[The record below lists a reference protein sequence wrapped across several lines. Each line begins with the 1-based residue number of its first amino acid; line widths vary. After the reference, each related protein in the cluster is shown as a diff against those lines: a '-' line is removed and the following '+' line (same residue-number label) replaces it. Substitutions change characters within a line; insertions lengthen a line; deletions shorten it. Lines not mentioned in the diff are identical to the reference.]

1 MVINFYGL
9 SLNLSDIKL
18 TDLKFIEAQFHAQL
32 WSDIYI
38 VDFYLVHIVMLNFM
52 ICHYVHT
59 NHKTKIETHVKFLC
73 HTVYE
78 IVDIFIND
86 AM

>member
-18 TDLKFIEAQFHAQL
+18 TDSKFIEAQFHAQL

-38 VDFYLVHIVMLNFM
+38 VDFYLGYTAMWNFM
-52 ICHYVHT
+52 TCHYVHT
-59 NHKTKIETHVKFLC
+59 NHKTKIETHVK
-73 HTVYE
+73 
-78 IVDIFIND
+78 
-86 AM
+86 